1 MVERSEKGSYA
12 RKDMEFFKVYLPEFS
27 SRKLAC
33 SSLIS
38 VSYLRG
44 YSFSVGLNIKINLQV
59 IPPAFVNILEK
70 LLPNQVGLLDE
81 IGRLWKVETKTEEG
95 VGDVVFKKG
104 WEKFANDHSLEFGD
118 FLVFSYDG
126 VSRFSVKIFDKNGCK
141 KYLVAVT
148 TADRSR
154 VAVEKEPVHVKPVH
168 DISTKRCGKSRK
180 RVSVKE
186 EPSGNRVIHPCEMG
200 CVPENKKHK
209 GFEEPVYK
217 PKNPH
222 FVRNITNCFR
232 QMEIPTTFLKSNGIE
247 MEEDFEL
254 CDENGKKWPM
264 KVVIHDRG
272 QRFSPG
278 LWLSFCRSHKL
289 STSNKCLFEFIVRS
303 DGTCNQVL
311 VRIFRGRML
320 NTVTINSYQVLA
332 M

>member
-1 MVERSEKGSYA
+1 MKEKERMVERSEKGSYA
-12 RKDMEFFKVYLPEFS
+12 RKDMEFFKVCLPEFS
-27 SRKLAC
+27 SRKL
-33 SSLIS
+33 
-38 VSYLRG
+38 
-44 YSFSVGLNIKINLQV
+44 V

-70 LLPNQVGLLDE
+70 PLPNQVVLLDE
-81 IGRLWKVETKTEEG
+81 IGRLWNVETKTEEG

-118 FLVFSYDG
+118 FLVFSYDA

-154 VAVEKEPVHVKPVH
+154 VAVEKEPVLVKPVD

-186 EPSGNRVIHPCEMG
+186 EPSGGNRVRDPCEMG

-209 GFEEPVYK
+209 GFEEPDYK

-222 FVRNITNCFR
+222 FVRNITLCFR

-320 NTVTINSYQVLA
+320 NTVTINGYQVLV

>member
-12 RKDMEFFKVYLPEFS
+12 RKDTEFFKVYLPEFS

-95 VGDVVFKKG
+95 VGDVVFKK
-104 WEKFANDHSLEFGD
+104 
-118 FLVFSYDG
+118 
-126 VSRFSVKIFDKNGCK
+126 IFDKNGCK

-154 VAVEKEPVHVKPVH
+154 VAVEKEPVLVKPVD

-222 FVRNITNCFR
+222 FVRNITDCFR

-247 MEEDFEL
+247 MGEDFEL

-278 LWLSFCRSHKL
+278 LWLSFYRSHKL

>member
-27 SRKLAC
+27 SRKL
-33 SSLIS
+33 
-38 VSYLRG
+38 
-44 YSFSVGLNIKINLQV
+44 V

-70 LLPNQVGLLDE
+70 LLPNQVELLDE
-81 IGRLWKVETKTEEG
+81 IGRLWKVVTKTEEG

-104 WEKFANDHSLEFGD
+104 WEKFANDNSLEFGD

-154 VAVEKEPVHVKPVH
+154 VAVEKEPVLVKPV
-168 DISTKRCGKSRK
+168 DDVSTKRCGKSRK

-186 EPSGNRVIHPCEMG
+186 EPSDPCEMG
-200 CVPENKKHK
+200 CVPENKKQK

>member
-12 RKDMEFFKVYLPEFS
+12 RKDTEFFKVYLPEFS
-27 SRKLAC
+27 SR
-33 SSLIS
+33 
-38 VSYLRG
+38 
-44 YSFSVGLNIKINLQV
+44 NWHV

-141 KYLVAVT
+141 NI
-148 TADRSR
+148 S
-154 VAVEKEPVHVKPVH
+154 VAVEKEPVLVKPVD

-222 FVRNITNCFR
+222 FVRNITDCFR
-232 QMEIPTTFLKSNGIE
+232 QMVRNTDNFSEIERDRNG
-247 MEEDFEL
+247 EDFEL

-272 QRFSPG
+272 QRFS
-278 LWLSFCRSHKL
+278 LL

>member
-27 SRKLAC
+27 SRKLVC

-38 VSYLRG
+38 VSSLRG

-70 LLPNQVGLLDE
+70 LLPNQVELLDE
-81 IGRLWKVETKTEEG
+81 IGRLWKVVTKTEEG

-104 WEKFANDHSLEFGD
+104 WEKFANDNSLEFGD

-154 VAVEKEPVHVKPVH
+154 VAVEKEPVLVKPV
-168 DISTKRCGKSRK
+168 DDVSTKRCGKSRK

-186 EPSGNRVIHPCEMG
+186 EPSGNRVIR
-200 CVPENKKHK
+200 K
-209 GFEEPVYK
+209 Y
-217 PKNPH
+217 
-222 FVRNITNCFR
+222 I
-232 QMEIPTTFLKSNGIE
+232 
-247 MEEDFEL
+247 
-254 CDENGKKWPM
+254 
-264 KVVIHDRG
+264 
-272 QRFSPG
+272 
-278 LWLSFCRSHKL
+278 
-289 STSNKCLFEFIVRS
+289 
-303 DGTCNQVL
+303 
-311 VRIFRGRML
+311 
-320 NTVTINSYQVLA
+320 
-332 M
+332 